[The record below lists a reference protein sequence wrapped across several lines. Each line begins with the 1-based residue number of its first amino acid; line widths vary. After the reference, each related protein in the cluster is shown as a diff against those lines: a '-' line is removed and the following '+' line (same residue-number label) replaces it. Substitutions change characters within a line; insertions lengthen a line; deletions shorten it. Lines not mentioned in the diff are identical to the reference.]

1 MKSIYSLILL
11 LFYVGTAAAAET
23 RYVTD
28 QLEITLRSGKSTRNE
43 ILRMLPSGSAVE
55 VLETDADSGYTRV
68 RANNTEGWVLTRYL
82 MGTPAARAQL
92 ASMEQRVAK
101 AEERLKQV
109 QDQFQ
114 DVSKNKT
121 EAEQERNRLN
131 DQNMK
136 LNRELAEIRRVSAN
150 SIQIHNEN
158 QALKKRTAD
167 AERQIQFL
175 QQENANLMDRS
186 NRDWFV
192 VGAIVVVTSML
203 LGIGL
208 TRVRWRKKSNWGDL

>member
-1 MKSIYSLILL
+1 MKIIYSLILL
-11 LFYVGTAAAAET
+11 LFWTATAMAANT

-43 ILRMLPSGSAVE
+43 ILRMLPSGSPVE
-55 VLETDADSGYTRV
+55 VLETDAESGYTRV
-68 RANNTEGWVLTRYL
+68 RSNNVEGWVLTRYL
-82 MGTPAARAQL
+82 MELPAARSRL
-92 ASMEQRVAK
+92 ADMEQRLAK
-101 AEERLKQV
+101 YEERQKQL
-109 QDQFQ
+109 QDQLQ
-114 DVSKNKT
+114 DVSKQKT

-150 SIQIHNEN
+150 SIQIHDEN
-158 QALKKRTAD
+158 QGLKKRAAD

-203 LGIGL
+203 LGIAM
-208 TRVRWRKKSNWGDL
+208 TRIRWRRKSNWGDL